1 MMTAVNGFT
10 KPILPPL
17 RSHENYISAVKVW
30 ATTQYR
36 NPVQMLASAFWRL
49 QDYGITDS
57 MLQVLDAMGALTFAI
72 WHYLQGKPGGLT
84 LGQLVRTRMAVEKRL
99 LMLPSGDELNIPTM
113 ITPNVYECCR
123 LTTMIFGVAV
133 VLPIPNT
140 YDILQIYVAHLKAG
154 IEESHLDTLS
164 SQNANLS
171 DLFLWMLV
179 LGGIA
184 SLDKPER
191 RWFVSQLALLVD
203 KLRIDWRGIEDI
215 LETFLWLD
223 SACGPRGREL
233 WAKIEGL
240 AT

>member
-1 MMTAVNGFT
+1 MTAVNGFT
-10 KPILPPL
+10 KPILPQL

-36 NPVQMLASAFWRL
+36 NPVQTLASAFWHL

-57 MLQVLDAMGALTFAI
+57 MLQVLDGMGALTLAFR
-72 WHYLQGKPGGLT
+72 HYLQGKPGGLT
-84 LGQLVRTRMAVEKRL
+84 LGQLVRTRTAIEKRL
-99 LMLPSGDELNIPTM
+99 LMLPGGDELNIATM
-113 ITPNVYECCR
+113 IAPNVYECCR
-123 LTTMIFGVAV
+123 LTAMIFGVAV

-140 YDILQIYVAHLKAG
+140 YDVLQLYVTRLKAA

-164 SQNANLS
+164 SQYANLS
-171 DLFLWMLV
+171 ELLLWILM

-184 SLDKPER
+184 ALDKPER

-203 KLRIDWRGIEDI
+203 KLRVDWRGVEGV

-240 AT
+240 AI